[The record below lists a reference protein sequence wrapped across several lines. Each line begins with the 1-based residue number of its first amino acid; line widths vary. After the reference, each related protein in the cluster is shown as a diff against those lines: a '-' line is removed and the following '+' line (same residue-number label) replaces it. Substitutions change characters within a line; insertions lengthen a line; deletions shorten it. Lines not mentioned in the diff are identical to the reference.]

1 VTPTIVRRRKRLH
14 RDIKKGEAEMLAMA
28 VGPLTASRRRPLRTD
43 SKQGLPPE
51 GAGQSSEVKLQ
62 WDVAEGAV
70 PSHRLELL
78 L

>member
-14 RDIKKGEAEMLAMA
+14 RDMEKGEAKMLAMA
-28 VGPLTASRRRPLRTD
+28 VGPLTASRRSPLRTD

-51 GAGQSSEVKLQ
+51 GAGQSSEVKLR
-62 WDVAEGAV
+62 WAVAEGAV
-70 PSHRLELL
+70 PSQLLQLL

>member
-1 VTPTIVRRRKRLH
+1 MTPTIVRRRKRLH
-14 RDIKKGEAEMLAMA
+14 RDMEKGEAKMLAMA
-28 VGPLTASRRRPLRTD
+28 VGPLTASRRSPLRTD

-51 GAGQSSEVKLQ
+51 GAGQSSEVKLR
-62 WDVAEGAV
+62 WAVAEGAV